1 MLEARKYFDDHVS
14 PLAGSEAIKRLR
26 EEALQRGERLGLP
39 TRRLEAWHYTD
50 LPRLLKR
57 ESKTHALKDTADFK
71 TLTPYHICFGD
82 RASDAPMTISD
93 ALLHES
99 KVRLS
104 SFDLTLDEAQFN
116 AFIKADETDHDAMA
130 AYNLALLEAGLK
142 IEILETLE
150 HPIVLQFTGTAS
162 QHIRS
167 EVIVREGV
175 TADIIEHITG
185 SAFLNY
191 VVDMQ
196 CDASSRLNHFRLQE
210 AGQFVGLGRLSL
222 HESSLL
228 SSQVAVLGGDLAR
241 HELRCAITGTQ
252 AQANL
257 TGLVFAHDAMHVDLT
272 SVIDHRVADT
282 NSQTLVRTILQD
294 EARAVFQ
301 GKIIVER
308 DAQRVDAQQKSDA
321 LMLSRNAEMNSKP
334 ELEIYADDVACAHG
348 STIGELDAD
357 ALFFLRSRGIDQKV
371 AQQMLIEGF
380 LSVALNEIS
389 SANLREFVQD
399 YLSAFL
405 ANSNLLTNEVAS

>member
-1 MLEARKYFDDHVS
+1 
-14 PLAGSEAIKRLR
+14 
-26 EEALQRGERLGLP
+26 
-39 TRRLEAWHYTD
+39 
-50 LPRLLKR
+50 
-57 ESKTHALKDTADFK
+57 
-71 TLTPYHICFGD
+71 
-82 RASDAPMTISD
+82 
-93 ALLHES
+93 
-99 KVRLS
+99 
-104 SFDLTLDEAQFN
+104 
-116 AFIKADETDHDAMA
+116 
-130 AYNLALLEAGLK
+130 
-142 IEILETLE
+142 
-150 HPIVLQFTGTAS
+150 
-162 QHIRS
+162 
-167 EVIVREGV
+167 
-175 TADIIEHITG
+175 
-185 SAFLNY
+185 
-191 VVDMQ
+191 
-196 CDASSRLNHFRLQE
+196 
-210 AGQFVGLGRLSL
+210 
-222 HESSLL
+222 
-228 SSQVAVLGGDLAR
+228 
-241 HELRCAITGTQ
+241 
-252 AQANL
+252 L

-389 SANLREFVQD
+389 SANLRDFVQD